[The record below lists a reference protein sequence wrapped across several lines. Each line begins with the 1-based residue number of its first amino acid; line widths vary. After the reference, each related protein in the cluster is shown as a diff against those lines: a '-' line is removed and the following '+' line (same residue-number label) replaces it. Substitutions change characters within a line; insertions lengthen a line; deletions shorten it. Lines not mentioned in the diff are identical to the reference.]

1 MNFQR
6 GKRHE
11 DLEMNLVPLIDVL
24 LVIIIFLVVSA
35 TFARTN
41 ELQINLPTAEANVPQ
56 EKPLMIE
63 VAVDATG
70 QYTINGK
77 RLADTAVTGISAA
90 LQAAAAGN
98 TGKEPT
104 IVINADANSTHQSV
118 VNVMEAS
125 RVAGYTHITFATQ
138 AGGGK

>member
-35 TFARTN
+35 TFSRTS
-41 ELQINLPTAEANVPQ
+41 ELQINLPTAEANAPQ
-56 EKPLMIE
+56 EKPLTIE
-63 VAVDATG
+63 VGVDASG
-70 QYTINGK
+70 KYVVNGK
-77 RLADTAVTGISAA
+77 GLADTTVAAISAA
-90 LQAAAAGN
+90 LQAAANG
-98 TGKEPT
+98 GKEPT
-104 IVINADANSTHQSV
+104 IIISADGNSSHQSV

-125 RVAGYTHITFATQ
+125 RMAGYTHITFATQ
-138 AGGGK
+138 TKSGS

>member
-24 LVIIIFLVVSA
+24 LVIIIFLVISA

-41 ELQINLPTAEANVPQ
+41 ELQINLPTAEANASQ

-63 VAVDATG
+63 VAVDAGG
-70 QYTINGK
+70 QYVVNGK
-77 RLADTAVTGISAA
+77 RLADTSVTGIGAA
-90 LQAAAAGN
+90 LQVAVN
-98 TGKEPT
+98 NGKDPT
-104 IVINADANSTHQSV
+104 IVINADANTTHQSV
-118 VNVMEAS
+118 INVMEAS

-138 AGGGK
+138 AGSGK

>member
-35 TFARTN
+35 TFSRTS
-41 ELQINLPTAEANVPQ
+41 ELQINLPTAEANATQ
-56 EKPLMIE
+56 EKPLTIE
-63 VAVDATG
+63 VGIDANG
-70 QYTINGK
+70 QYTVNNKG
-77 RLADTAVTGISAA
+77 LASGSVDAIGAA
-90 LQAAAAGN
+90 LQAAAKG
-98 TGKEPT
+98 GKEPT
-104 IVINADANSTHQSV
+104 VIINADANTTHQSV

-138 AGGGK
+138 VKSGS

>member
-11 DLEMNLVPLIDVL
+11 ELEINFIPLIDVL
-24 LVIIIFLVVSA
+24 LVIIIFLIVSA

-41 ELQINLPTAEANVPQ
+41 ELQINLPTAEANAPQ
-56 EKPLMIE
+56 DKPLMIE

-70 QYTINGK
+70 RYLINGK
-77 RLADTAVTGISAA
+77 TPTDSSVTGISAA
-90 LQAAAAGN
+90 LQAAAVD
-98 TGKEPT
+98 GKEPT
-104 IVINADANSTHQSV
+104 IVINADAKSTHQSV

-138 AGGGK
+138 AGSK

>member
-35 TFARTN
+35 TFSRTS
-41 ELQINLPTAEANVPQ
+41 ELQINLPTAEANAPQ
-56 EKPLMIE
+56 EKPLTIE
-63 VAVDATG
+63 VGVDASG
-70 QYTINGK
+70 KYVVNGK
-77 RLADTAVTGISAA
+77 GLADTTVAAISAA
-90 LQAAAAGN
+90 LQAAANG
-98 TGKEPT
+98 GKEPT
-104 IVINADANSTHQSV
+104 IIISADGSSSHQSV

-125 RVAGYTHITFATQ
+125 RMAGYTHITFATQ
-138 AGGGK
+138 TKSGS